1 MAVQT
6 SIAPWIAVS
15 NGATMGF
22 AYNDAPQPQGY
33 TMEPFDASNP
43 EMLPAQPRGHFKK
56 TLQMHREVLP

>member
-1 MAVQT
+1 VIDVIRA
-6 SIAPWIAVS
+6 
-15 NGATMGF
+15 MGF

-43 EMLPAQPRGHFKK
+43 EMLPAQPHGHFKK